1 MFTVA
6 CSGTDSP
13 LAVSPSLLRWQ
24 LSGMVRCNG
33 GDPIAGA
40 TLEVTDGPDS
50 GQRTTSDVNGR
61 FVFSA
66 LKQAVVSVRA
76 SAADHQSVTRS
87 VTLTSKAV
95 LDFNLPESQLVV
107 GGNDVEGGSDPR
119 PDRK

>member
-1 MFTVA
+1 MNFERSCARIVLLAMFTVA
-6 CSGTDSP
+6 CSGGTDSP

-66 LKQAVVSVRA
+66 LTQAVVSVRA
-76 SAADHQSVTRS
+76 SAADHESVTRS
-87 VTLTSKAV
+87 VTVTSNAV
-95 LDFNLPESQLVV
+95 LDFNLPVSP
-107 GGNDVEGGSDPR
+107 GS
-119 PDRK
+119 